1 MNLHDTL
8 TADVPPELLDAL
20 AGIAGNEGMAGY
32 CKPEACTPHQVTGQK
47 HSNCL
52 TQGDLKI

>member
-32 CKPEACTPHQVTGQK
+32 CKPEACTHIKLRGRNTVIALHRET
-47 HSNCL
+47 
-52 TQGDLKI
+52 